1 VKQEAGA
8 IRPFSWAIIFGVA
21 GAGDCAQSDQQQS
34 VVRFSEIE
42 CDANKRMTP
51 GEFAACDALHAVFR
65 HRIFPMTE
73 RMHR

>member
-1 VKQEAGA
+1 MA
-8 IRPFSWAIIFGVA
+8 
-21 GAGDCAQSDQQQS
+21 AQATARSSDQWQL